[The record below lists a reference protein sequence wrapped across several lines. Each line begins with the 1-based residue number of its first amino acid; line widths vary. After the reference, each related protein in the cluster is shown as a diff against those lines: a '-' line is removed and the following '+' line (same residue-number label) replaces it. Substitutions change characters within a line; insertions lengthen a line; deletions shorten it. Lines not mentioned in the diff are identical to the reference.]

1 MPFSQFDRD
10 AFRSY
15 KKDQLAVVE
24 VQHLVTESDALGLE
38 PFYLGL
44 KVFHREADMV
54 KAELREVAD
63 SGVNDGVG
71 VAVL

>member
-1 MPFSQFDRD
+1 MV
-10 AFRSY
+10 A
-15 KKDQLAVVE
+15 
-24 VQHLVTESDALGLE
+24 ESDALGLE
-38 PFYLGL
+38 PFDLGL